1 MSLSSI
7 GALIMGV
14 IGIYH
19 TRQWSPPGEIKF
31 IDGSDYPEAP
41 SGKILPDF
49 PEDFDVEKHG
59 IKEVYRFAHP
69 TYTEEELE
77 EIEAKIGRDSELINP
92 EEIKE
97 AVLQQ

>member
-14 IGIYH
+14 TGIFLTY
-19 TRQWSPPGEIKF
+19 QWSPPGEIKF

-49 PEDFDVEKHG
+49 PEAFDTEKYE
-59 IKEVYRFAHP
+59 IKEVYRFADP

-77 EIEAKIGRDSELINP
+77 EIEARIERINP
-92 EEIKE
+92 EEIKK